1 MDSPAAE
8 FKRYPATDIAGGE
21 MLAVRPRREGIGVAL
36 AVGVSTLAIAA
47 ATGAWIAAP
56 LSGFLFILRFTLQPP
71 EDHVLTWQRRSVLA
85 LLGCSALACVAWALG
100 VRIAHWPG

>member
-1 MDSPAAE
+1 
-8 FKRYPATDIAGGE
+8 
-21 MLAVRPRREGIGVAL
+21 MLAVRPRSQVIGVAL
-36 AVGVSTLAIAA
+36 AAGVSTLAIAA

-71 EDHVLTWQRRSVLA
+71 EDHALTWQRRAVLA
-85 LLGCSALACVAWALG
+85 LLGCSALACVVWALG